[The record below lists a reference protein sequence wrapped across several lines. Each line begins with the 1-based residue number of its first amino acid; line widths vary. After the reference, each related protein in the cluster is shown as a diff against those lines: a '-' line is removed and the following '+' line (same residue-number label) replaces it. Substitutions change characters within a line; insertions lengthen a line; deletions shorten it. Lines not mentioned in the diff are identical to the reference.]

1 MLIKWMDI
9 TRSADNQM
17 RRTNMMR
24 HNEREGENDHNINME
39 MWSFSLGFYY
49 KDNQCAPTH

>member
-1 MLIKWMDI
+1 
-9 TRSADNQM
+9 
-17 RRTNMMR
+17 MMR

-39 MWSFSLGFYY
+39 MWSFSLSFYY